1 MFFKKY
7 IALTGLT
14 RRQDEA
20 PKHDAGEAK
29 VSEAMQILA
38 PHFDAEFYLRRNVD
52 IVQSSIDPLEHYVRF
67 GWREGRNPSKLF
79 WTSYYCKENKRINFE
94 EVNPFLHYITV
105 GATEGRKPN
114 PIGIKLLERP
124 AAPGDAEWDG
134 LQPRAQVDQA
144 QVVVIIPVYK
154 GYADTLAAIL
164 SVLKEPQTNNFALLV
179 INDASPD
186 EDLTG
191 TLRRL
196 SAKGL
201 FNYHENATN
210 LGFVKTANKGI
221 RLAGD
226 ADVILL
232 NSDAVV
238 YGNWIDR
245 FLRHARSDDAIASIT
260 PYSNNATICS
270 YPVANDDNLIELE
283 VPPRTID
290 LYASV
295 CNEGITTTIP
305 TGIGFCFYMSRFV
318 INEIGA
324 FDEDL
329 FSRGYGEEND
339 WCMRAL
345 KAGYRN
351 ILAND
356 VFVYHTGEVSFSGTS
371 TEYRNERM
379 LELIGKHPD
388 YGLRISGYN
397 SSDSGSFARMRL
409 DLYRLAS
416 VMAPERPVVFISH
429 HRGGGIE
436 THLTQTIKELSQQ
449 AIPSLVLRIKGADAF
464 VLESYLSDDIFVP
477 SVEVIE
483 IQKNHDEIRDF
494 LGWLSPRAV
503 HVHSIVGLSWAATRN
518 LVHLLIESKLQLLVT
533 VHDFSPICHRVH
545 LVTSQGAYCGQPDI
559 RVCGRCAKTERQD
572 FEYVDPFERR
582 LLMEEL
588 FAAAGRVFTPSNDT
602 ALRLKGAFPEINF
615 EVVPHDPVFS
625 LKKPKLQL
633 PMPIR
638 PLRVAIIGA
647 ISIEKG
653 ADLLHGMGID
663 VQSRGLPIKFSVVGY
678 SYARQLDEV
687 GIVETG
693 PYESEEEAF
702 FVLRS
707 LEPHLVFFP
716 SLWPETFSYTL
727 SIALAAGIPPV
738 TFDIGSIA
746 ERLQASKMGAIL
758 DYQLSSDPCAVN
770 DALLELP
777 IRELWD
783 QELGIEPSRSWD
795 VIKTYYGI
803 S

>member
-1 MFFKKY
+1 MFFKNLFS
-7 IALTGLT
+7 LTGLT
-14 RRQDEA
+14 GRQGKSSI
-20 PKHDAGEAK
+20 PDAGEAK
-29 VSEAMQILA
+29 FLEAVEILA

-52 IVQSSIDPLEHYVRF
+52 IVRSSIDPLEHYIKF

-79 WTSYYCKENKRINFE
+79 WTSYYCKENEGINFE
-94 EVNPFLHYITV
+94 EINPFVHYLTL

-114 PIGIKLLERP
+114 PIGTKLLARP
-124 AAPGDAEWDG
+124 TAPGDAEWDG
-134 LQPRAQVDQA
+134 LRPRAQVKQA
-144 QVVVIIPVYK
+144 EVVVIIPVYR

-164 SVLKEPQTNNFALLV
+164 SVLKEPQAHNFALLV

-191 TLRRL
+191 ALRRL

-201 FNYHENATN
+201 FNYHENSTN

-221 RLAGD
+221 SLAGD
-226 ADVILL
+226 TDVILL

-283 VPPRTID
+283 VPPQTID
-290 LYASV
+290 QYASV
-295 CNEGITTTIP
+295 CNEGVSTRIP

-379 LELIGKHPD
+379 SELIGKHPD
-388 YGLRISGYN
+388 YGLRISNYN
-397 SSDSGSFARMRL
+397 SSDSGRFARMRL
-409 DLYRLAS
+409 DLYRLS
-416 VMAPERPVVFISH
+416 RAPAEKPVVFISH
-429 HRGGGIE
+429 HKGGGIE
-436 THLTQTIKELSQQ
+436 THLAQLIKELSQQ
-449 AIPSLVLRIKGADAF
+449 SIPTLVLRIKGPNALLVEPHF
-464 VLESYLSDDIFVP
+464 GENIFVP
-477 SVEVIE
+477 SVEVVD
-483 IQKNHDEIRDF
+483 IQKNDEEIRDF
-494 LGWLSPRAV
+494 LVWLSPRAV
-503 HVHSIVGLSWAATRN
+503 HVHSMVGLSWAATRN
-518 LVHLLIESKLQLLVT
+518 LIHLLIEAKLPLLVT

-545 LVTSQGAYCGQPDI
+545 MVTSQGAFCGQPDI
-559 RVCGRCAKTERQD
+559 RVCEYCAKTERQD
-572 FEYVDPFERR
+572 LEYVDPFERR

-588 FAAAGRVFTPSNDT
+588 FAAARRVFTPSHDT
-602 ALRLKGAFPEINF
+602 ALRLKEAFSEIDF
-615 EVVPHDPVFS
+615 EVVPHDPAFPLAKPR
-625 LKKPKLQL
+625 LKL
-633 PMPIR
+633 PTPIR
-638 PLRVAIIGA
+638 PLRVAIVGA
-647 ISIEKG
+647 VSIEKG
-653 ADLLHGMGID
+653 ADLLQSMAVD
-663 VQSRGLPIKFSVVGY
+663 TQSRVLPIKFSVVGY
-678 SYARQLDEV
+678 SYARRLDDS

-693 PYESEEEAF
+693 PYENEEEAF
-702 FVLRS
+702 YVLRS
-707 LEPHLVFFP
+707 LEPHIVFFP
-716 SLWPETFSYTL
+716 GLWPETFSYTL

-738 TFDIGSIA
+738 AFDIGSIA
-746 ERLQASKMGAIL
+746 ERLRIANIGAIL
-758 DYQLSSDPCAVN
+758 DYRLSNDPGAVN
-770 DALLELP
+770 DALLALP
-777 IRELWD
+777 IRELWEKEFD
-783 QELGIEPSRSWD
+783 IEPSRSWH
-795 VIKTYYGI
+795 VLKRQYGL